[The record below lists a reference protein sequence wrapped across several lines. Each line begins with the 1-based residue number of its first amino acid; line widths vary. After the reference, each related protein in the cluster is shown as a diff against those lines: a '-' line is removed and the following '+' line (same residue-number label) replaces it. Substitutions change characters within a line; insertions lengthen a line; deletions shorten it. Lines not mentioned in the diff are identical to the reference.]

1 MKLAA
6 YLLVIC
12 LALAAAAQDVNKPAQ
27 ATKQVNSSAASSSR
41 SASQDQLDPAVLDE
55 KTTCYTIRAYM
66 FTSPKTG
73 APKPVGSTTCV
84 PSRQRALKRIDRT
97 TPSELRLVY

>member
-1 MKLAA
+1 MKPAA

-27 ATKQVNSSAASSSR
+27 RAKQLNSTDASGSR
-41 SASQDQLDPAVLDE
+41 SDSQDQLDPAVLDE

-73 APKPVGSTTCV
+73 VAQAGGQHDLCSLATAGSEEN
-84 PSRQRALKRIDRT
+84 R
-97 TPSELRLVY
+97 